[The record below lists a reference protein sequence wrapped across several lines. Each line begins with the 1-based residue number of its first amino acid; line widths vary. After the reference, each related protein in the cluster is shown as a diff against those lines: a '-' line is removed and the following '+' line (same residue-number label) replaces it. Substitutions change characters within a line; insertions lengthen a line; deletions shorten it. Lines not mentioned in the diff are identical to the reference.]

1 MHQKDAVRNAWK
13 AAGFYDDNDSKLEQ
27 FMKLLDDP
35 TLCWPEMIDA
45 VRRNYTDYKARLAK
59 AILASND
66 KLVHLAIIRAALPSA
81 DDEMSVLKDYI
92 ASSDPIRDETELKA
106 IALKNVEGLDESLRA
121 KANLT
126 PAVSAMLATRAPAA
140 T

>member
-13 AAGFYDDNDSKLEQ
+13 AAGFYDDNDSKLGQ

-35 TLCWPEMIDA
+35 TQCWPEMIDN
-45 VRRNYTDYKARLAK
+45 VRRNYVDYKAKLAK

-66 KLVHLAIIRAALPSA
+66 KLIHLAIIRAALPGA

-92 ASSDPIRDETELKA
+92 ASSDPIRDEAELKA
-106 IALKNVEGLDESLRA
+106 IALKNVAALNKSLRA
-121 KANLT
+121 KKNLP
-126 PAVSAMLATRAPAA
+126 PAVTAMLAKKA
-140 T
+140 TAT